1 IKVWLEL
8 AGGVELV
15 RQVEVTE
22 VAGQRS
28 GQAVELPDGSVSRG
42 VRQFVAEG
50 DGGADVAAGWAEELT
65 EDGCHRDHGPS
76 AGRYGPPPQ
85 RPLRRRPGRQGWW
98 IGSRRIRDTRRAA
111 PRARPWCQQSPRHRR
126 PALPAGHQSRP
137 RHRTEVTVR
146 R

>member
-1 IKVWLEL
+1 MKAWLEL

-22 VAGQRS
+22 VADQRS
-28 GQAVELPDGSVSRG
+28 GQAVELLDGSVFRG

-76 AGRYGPPPQ
+76 AGRYATPPV
-85 RPLRRRPGRQGWW
+85 RHLRRRPGRQGWW
-98 IGSRRIRDTRRAA
+98 TGSRRIRDARRAA
-111 PRARPWCQQSPRHRR
+111 PRARRCR
-126 PALPAGHQSRP
+126 
-137 RHRTEVTVR
+137 
-146 R
+146 